1 MVIETIKIVGDGGKG
16 FKIINKSDYDEKI
29 HKPFAE
35 QSKKKKQPKP
45 KPKVP
50 KPNAV
55 AQASPKEA
63 LDTAS
68 NALTEA
74 LASNL
79 DSKKPERLIE

>member
-1 MVIETIKIVGDGGKG
+1 MIIETIQVVGDGGKG

-45 KPKVP
+45 KVP

-63 LDTAS
+63 LDNAS
-68 NALTEA
+68 NALTES